1 MTKLNTLKTS
11 KEFQRLRFSKK
22 RWVTPNIIMQIA
34 NNGNKGKRFGFIIT
48 KKVGNAVV
56 RNRIKRQLRAIIQL
70 NILPMHKNNIDC
82 VIIANKLITQSD
94 FTRLKQD
101 ILNGIDYLISPTKA
115 KNDK

>member
-1 MTKLNTLKTS
+1 MH
-11 KEFQRLRFSKK
+11 
-22 RWVTPNIIMQIA
+22 
-34 NNGNKGKRFGFIIT
+34 
-48 KKVGNAVV
+48 
-56 RNRIKRQLRAIIQL
+56 
-70 NILPMHKNNIDC
+70 LPMHKNNIDC